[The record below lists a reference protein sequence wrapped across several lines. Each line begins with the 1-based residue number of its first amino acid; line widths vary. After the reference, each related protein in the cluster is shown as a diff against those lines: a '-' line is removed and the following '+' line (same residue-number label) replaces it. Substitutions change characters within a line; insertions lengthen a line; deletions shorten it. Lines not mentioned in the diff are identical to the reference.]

1 MFGLF
6 LTKKGVP
13 NDTLELHYEFVADS
27 GSGGT
32 PPPTV
37 PAVVDTAPTIQTPA
51 DSSSA
56 LIILILVA
64 SGIVTIGF

>member
-27 GSGGT
+27 DPGAPSS
-32 PPPTV
+32 
-37 PAVVDTAPTIQTPA
+37 PADPEEVTTDTTIQTPA
-51 DSSSA
+51 DTSGA
-56 LIILILVA
+56 FMILILVA
-64 SGIVTIGF
+64 SGMVTIGF